1 MTTTTS
7 GRRGKSLQVPAA
19 RPSSSVT
26 RPGRYARRISLA
38 LGVFVAL
45 VMVFAPAAS
54 AKADVV
60 YGVVPQDGALPTQ
73 DDLKLMPSGGIDS
86 VRTILPWAVVE
97 RTEGSYDWSGIDE
110 IVRQMTAAGIAP
122 FPFLY
127 GTPPWAAAKDNRNCS
142 ADACAVFPPK
152 SGATRDA
159 FAKFAGAA
167 AERYG
172 PGGVFWTVPISKTFS
187 AGGILSQEPCIPI
200 PLVVTCPPDDPPP
213 PPPGDPTPTPTPL
226 PPTPTPSPLDPSL
239 PPCQCTVAHPI
250 TTWQLWNEQNSP
262 KYFAPKVSVSTYAKM
277 LKSAGAAIRAKQPG
291 ADIILGGMW
300 GPDSAE
306 KVVTPVRKYLQKLY
320 KVPGIKDSFDSIAL
334 HPYSSSADGSQEA
347 LRVAESVVKK
357 KDPKVGMWITEI
369 GWASGGPK
377 GEPFNKGKAGQAK
390 TLKDAYKGFDKTK
403 NKYRLRGVFWYS
415 WRDKPGG
422 DTICT
427 WCGHAGLR
435 AKNGTA
441 KAAWDAFVK
450 AAKG

>member
-1 MTTTTS
+1 VL
-7 GRRGKSLQVPAA
+7 GA
-19 RPSSSVT
+19 
-26 RPGRYARRISLA
+26 LA
-38 LGVFVAL
+38 AL
-45 VMVFAPAAS
+45 VITFALATS

-60 YGVVPQDGALPTQ
+60 YGVVPQDGALPTA
-73 DDLKLMPSGGIDS
+73 DDLKLMPSGGITS

-97 RTEGSYDWSGIDE
+97 RTEGTYDWSGIDE

-127 GTPPWAAAKDNRNCS
+127 GTPAWAAAKDNRKCE

-152 SGATRDA
+152 SGATLDA

-172 PGGVFWTVPISKTFS
+172 PGGVFWTVPISKTSSRIFG
-187 AGGILSQEPCIPI
+187 AQLIPCDP
-200 PLVVTCPPDDPPP
+200 PLIVPPLCDDTPDDPPP
-213 PPPGDPTPTPTPL
+213 VDPPPGDPTPSPTPI

-239 PPCQCTVAHPI
+239 PPCQCTQAHPI
-250 TTWQLWNEQNSP
+250 MTWQLWNEQNSP
-262 KYFAPKVSVSTYAKM
+262 KYFAPKVSVSTYGKL
-277 LKSAGAAIRAKQPG
+277 LKSAGAAIRAKQPS

-300 GPDSAE
+300 GPDSAS
-306 KVVTPVRKYLQKLY
+306 KVVMPVRKYLEKLY
-320 KVPGIKDSFDSIAL
+320 KVPGIKDTFDSIAL
-334 HPYSSSADGSQEA
+334 HPYSSSAAGSQQA
-347 LRVAESVVKK
+347 LKVAEAVVKK
-357 KDPKVGMWITEI
+357 TDPKVGMWITEI

-377 GEPFNKGKAGQAK
+377 DEPFNKGKAGQAK
-390 TLKDAYKGFDKTK
+390 TLKAAFKGFDKTK

-422 DTICT
+422 DTICA

-441 KAAWDAFVK
+441 KPAWDVFVK